1 MGRGQ
6 NLLGLVLGTIAL
18 LVGAAEGCSTPE
30 KDYARRRESMVV
42 TQIMGRGV
50 RDERVIAAMRNV
62 PRHRFVPA
70 EFREAAY
77 DDGPLPI
84 GSEQTISQPYIVAL
98 MTEALG
104 LEGGGTVLEIGTGS
118 GYQAAILAEIADTV
132 YTIEI
137 LPELADRARAIL
149 DTLGYQNVR
158 VRAGDGFFGWPAH
171 APFDGIIVTAAAP
184 RIPEPLIEQLAI
196 GGRIVIPVG
205 EECQDLEIY
214 KKTGAGLVLLST
226 VPVRFVPM
234 TGQVRDAK

>member
-1 MGRGQ
+1 
-6 NLLGLVLGTIAL
+6 
-18 LVGAAEGCSTPE
+18 
-30 KDYARRRESMVV
+30 MVV
-42 TQIMGRGV
+42 AQIVARGV
-50 RDERVIAAMRNV
+50 RDERVIAAMKKV

-70 EFREAAY
+70 ELRESAY
-77 DDGPLPI
+77 YDGPLPI

-104 LEGGGTVLEIGTGS
+104 LEGGGRVLEIGTGS

-137 LPELADRARAIL
+137 LPELAERARAIL
-149 DTLGYQNVR
+149 DTLGYRNVR
-158 VRAGDGFFGWPAH
+158 VRAGDGFFGWPAA

-184 RIPEPLIEQLAI
+184 RVPEPLIEQLAA

-205 EECQDLEIY
+205 DRYQDLEIY
-214 KKTGAGLVLLST
+214 EKTGAGLELLET

-234 TGQVRDAK
+234 TGKVRDAR

>member
-1 MGRGQ
+1 MIRG
-6 NLLGLVLGTIAL
+6 LFYIMIITFLIPGMAP
-18 LVGAAEGCSTPE
+18 AGCSRGE
-30 KDYARRRESMVV
+30 KDYARLREDMVM
-42 TQIMGRGV
+42 TQIVARGV
-50 RDERVIAAMRNV
+50 SDARVIAAMKKV
-62 PRHRFVPA
+62 PRHRFIPP
-70 EFREAAY
+70 ELRSLAY
-77 DDGPLPI
+77 ADSPLPI
-84 GSEQTISQPYIVAL
+84 GSDQTISQPYIVAL
-98 MTEALG
+98 MTESLALKG
-104 LEGGGTVLEIGTGS
+104 HAKVLEIGTGS
-118 GYQAAILAEIADTV
+118 GYQAAVLADVADSV

-149 DTLGYQNVR
+149 DTLGYRNVH

-184 RIPEPLIEQLAI
+184 RIPEPLIEQLAV

>member
-1 MGRGQ
+1 MRRRRY
-6 NLLGLVLGTIAL
+6 LLGFALGVVAFAI
-18 LVGAAEGCSTPE
+18 GAAAGCSAGE
-30 KDYARRRESMVV
+30 KDYAQRRESMVAA
-42 TQIMGRGV
+42 QIEARGV
-50 RDERVIAAMRNV
+50 SDERVIAAMKKV

-70 EFREAAY
+70 EYREAAY
-77 DDGPLPI
+77 YDSPLPI

-118 GYQAAILAEIADTV
+118 GYQAAVLAEIVDTV
-132 YTIEI
+132 FTIEI

-149 DTLGYQNVR
+149 DTLGYRSVR

-184 RIPEPLIEQLAI
+184 RIPEPLIEQLAP

-205 EECQDLEIY
+205 DEYQDLEIFT
-214 KKTGAGLVLLST
+214 KADTGLVLLST

-234 TGQVRDAK
+234 TGKVRD